1 MPHNTTDF
9 IHAVIGD
16 IDHIIEELSLKSLPA
31 ESQAAIVGRFSEILL
46 HRLLLRV
53 PEQHIE
59 TIKHSLEGNP
69 EAFAA
74 ALETTIPDIEN
85 ALRED
90 FEQTLSDFQRAGE

>member
-1 MPHNTTDF
+1 MSHNTTDF

-16 IDHIIEELSLKSLPA
+16 IDHIIEELGLGSLPA

-59 TIKHSLEGNP
+59 TIKLSLEGNP

>member
-16 IDHIIEELSLKSLPA
+16 IDHIVEELGVGSLPA
-31 ESQAAIVGRFSEILL
+31 ESQAAVVGRFSEILL

-53 PEQHIE
+53 PDQHTE
-59 TIKHSLEGNP
+59 TIKRSLEGSP

-74 ALETTIPDIEN
+74 ALEMTIPDIEY

-90 FEQTLSDFQRAGE
+90 FAQSLSDFQRAGE